1 VESTLPVRYKLWWNR
16 DYSGEPAAS
25 VEKVTYNPELPEG
38 VFEFHA
44 SEGTK
49 VIDHGVLSEIVSLDP
64 TCGIDVNG
72 LDMEEACK
80 RIASEYWE
88 AIIIQDWQK
97 AYGMRPL
104 IDEQKWVELQN
115 MYIGVRP
122 ATLVGIR
129 ECINMGNKASF
140 PIVPCLI
147 RMQNGMAKVGVLQ
160 VSIEQV
166 GDKRRGVIVDSLGQE
181 FVDLP

>member
-1 VESTLPVRYKLWWNR
+1 
-16 DYSGEPAAS
+16 
-25 VEKVTYNPELPEG
+25 VTYNPELPEG